1 MVFEKAQKA
10 DSIKSRIDFRTK
22 RFLNKSP
29 DYYMDPLLLFA
40 YYQLI
45 INHSPGDCTKLY
57 EKYHFLAQ
65 QKYNKY
71 LKADRLCQQ
80 NVYQENSAFFV
91 LSGQKSDFGRI
102 VYCNK
107 AVKKVFGAEVKRY
120 LDSKIY
126 HAIFLPSLS
135 QTFENYF
142 KSLAETGVCPIYNQI
157 LRTFI
162 CNKEGYIKEVDFY
175 LNTHPS
181 ITQGYYMM
189 LTLRP
194 PLTKKDFIILREN
207 GEIEGAS
214 KKICQRLG
222 ILMTADPQ
230 KATSA
235 QKYHISKISRELAKA
250 NESIN
255 MLKRY
260 ENWDYTKTLPNID
273 LKESR
278 DLALLYQE
286 QGNEIILKSIRKAGE
301 NYQDQFHYYCKIS
314 SLNYGSVSLRML
326 HLDEIKNDHETDIFD
341 LIEENHI
348 YDIPEAKREY
358 GDEKSKTTISGEKNN
373 SIEIIEEEEY
383 GAGEEKENGWIDFG
397 TLGTTVRQH
406 PQTTKEKSSS
416 SRGLIE
422 YMSSSVRN
430 SQAKI
435 ILPEPEEDC
444 EKLTKN
450 KANKFATKFIRKA
463 TVSPDLPDFKRIME
477 HESMSSDAQSL
488 HKKNK
493 NLYKNIIVA
502 GKIAESAKNS
512 TTSRQSSRKRMIEGF
527 KLAIKTN
534 YYSRMFKFGVVGYAL
549 ITVLILLSILY
560 LFFNLRSIT
569 DDLIMKKNIMI
580 NAQTRALNLAA
591 LQTTMRTQ
599 YDLVMGGLKQSEMG
613 LVAKPASSYT
623 SINNGYVM
631 PILSTN
637 QKLLEMAG
645 ELDGISREPFFDK
658 DVRIFYPEGF
668 VNLTSFQATE
678 IIIQTLLDIVA
689 LFKATQNVSVT
700 LSNFT
705 NVNVL
710 NDVALKND
718 QISNVTMVSAQ
729 TQVDSIQS
737 VVTNYFIFVCLLTV
751 ALICVLGGLVIL
763 QHLRNKKNLLQMC
776 KLNTRGVQFVL
787 ENQKNFKN
795 ILNANLELNEA
806 KFFNITESFKSSSLS
821 SMIMTEKAKRKET
834 LVISNYSG
842 IQRTFNFQIVRAII
856 LPIVLVLPLI
866 LTTLFAS
873 ESMSYFN
880 TKLSQIS
887 FATQIGTKVTRAM
900 SASVELPTS
909 NDTMIIEDIKASQA
923 AEKSIAEINH
933 IRNKLFDSFSDEDT
947 LANPRVHGVLLGNGC
962 KILGTTDALYCN
974 TLAAYAVNTSLVQVL
989 WSYQNVLNDR
999 FQNYSNSDR
1008 STTAL
1013 RKNRVLHLD
1022 TMISMRRVI
1031 ANEGLV
1037 ILTALNYTFGNKT
1050 VEFNKQRY
1058 VSFHCSWSIFLVL
1071 GILICIFV
1079 LYPVKQS
1086 DFKFKKVLQIFP
1098 AQLILSNFS
1107 LKLFLLETSPFGM
1120 IFISDQ

>member
-1 MVFEKAQKA
+1 M
-10 DSIKSRIDFRTK
+10 I
-22 RFLNKSP
+22 NK
-29 DYYMDPLLLFA
+29 
-40 YYQLI
+40 
-45 INHSPGDCTKLY
+45 
-57 EKYHFLAQ
+57 
-65 QKYNKY
+65 
-71 LKADRLCQQ
+71 
-80 NVYQENSAFFV
+80 
-91 LSGQKSDFGRI
+91 
-102 VYCNK
+102 
-107 AVKKVFGAEVKRY
+107 
-120 LDSKIY
+120 
-126 HAIFLPSLS
+126 
-135 QTFENYF
+135 
-142 KSLAETGVCPIYNQI
+142 
-157 LRTFI
+157 
-162 CNKEGYIKEVDFY
+162 
-175 LNTHPS
+175 
-181 ITQGYYMM
+181 
-189 LTLRP
+189 
-194 PLTKKDFIILREN
+194 
-207 GEIEGAS
+207 
-214 KKICQRLG
+214 
-222 ILMTADPQ
+222 
-230 KATSA
+230 
-235 QKYHISKISRELAKA
+235 
-250 NESIN
+250 
-255 MLKRY
+255 Y

-273 LKESR
+273 LKEAR

-286 QGNEIILKSIRKAGE
+286 EGNEITLKSIMKTEGDYR
-301 NYQDQFHYYCKIS
+301 DQFHYCCKIS

-358 GDEKSKTTISGEKNN
+358 GAKSKTTTSEKY
-373 SIEIIEEEEY
+373 SCEIIEEEY
-383 GAGEEKENGWIDFG
+383 DAGEEKENGWIDFG
-397 TLGTTVRQH
+397 TLATTMRQH

-422 YMSSSVRN
+422 YMSSSARN
-430 SQAKI
+430 SQVKI
-435 ILPEPEEDC
+435 VLPGQEEDC
-444 EKLTKN
+444 EKLAKT
-450 KANKFATKFIRKA
+450 KFATRFIRKA
-463 TVSPDLPDFKRIME
+463 TISPDLPDFKKIME
-477 HESMSSDAQSL
+477 YESMSSDARSL

-493 NLYKNIIVA
+493 NLYKNVLVA

-527 KLAIKTN
+527 KLALRTN
-534 YYSRMFKFGVVGYAL
+534 YYSRMFKIGVASYLL
-549 ITVLILLSILY
+549 ITILILLSILY

-599 YDLVMGGLKQSEMG
+599 YDLVVGDLKQSEMG
-613 LVAKPASSYT
+613 LVAKPAASYT
-623 SINNGYVM
+623 SINNGYVT
-631 PILSTN
+631 PILATN

-645 ELDGISREPFFDK
+645 ELDEISREPFFDK
-658 DVRIFYPEGF
+658 DVRIFYTDYY
-668 VNLTSFQATE
+668 VKLTSFQATE
-678 IIIQTLLDIVA
+678 VIIQTLLDIVA
-689 LFKATQNVSVT
+689 LFKATQGVSPT
-700 LSNFT
+700 LANFT
-705 NVNVL
+705 NINVL

-718 QISNVTMVSAQ
+718 QISNVTLVSAQ
-729 TQVDSIQS
+729 NQVDSIQS

-751 ALICVLGGLVIL
+751 ALICALGGLVIL
-763 QHLRNKKNLLQMC
+763 QHRRNKKNLLQMC

-787 ENQKNFKN
+787 ENQKSFKN
-795 ILNANLELNEA
+795 ILNAHLELNEA
-806 KFFNITESFKSSSLS
+806 KFFNVTETFKSSSLS

-834 LVISNYSG
+834 LVITNYSG
-842 IQRTFNFQIVRAII
+842 IQRSFNFQILRAII
-856 LPIVLVLPLI
+856 FPIILVLPLV

-909 NDTMIIEDIKASQA
+909 NDTMIIEDMLASEA
-923 AEKSIAEINH
+923 AEKSITEINH

-962 KILGTTDALYCN
+962 KVLGTNDALYCN
-974 TLAAYAVNTSLVQVL
+974 TLAAYAMNTSLVQVL

-1050 VEFNKQRY
+1050 VEFNRQRY

-1079 LYPVKQS
+1079 LYPIKQS